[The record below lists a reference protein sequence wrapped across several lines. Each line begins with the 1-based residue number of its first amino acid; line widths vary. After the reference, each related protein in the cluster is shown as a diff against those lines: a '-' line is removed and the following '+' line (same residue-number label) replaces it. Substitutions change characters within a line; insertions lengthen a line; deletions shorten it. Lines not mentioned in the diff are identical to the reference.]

1 MHADFQTPG
10 CRQLRERYSA
20 DYDDLD
26 FAFESACSR
35 GEAGVG
41 AMTAQALLNLDRA
54 VHHVTASTR
63 RRMAAAHA
71 LLATAGNE
79 LLRAWLRNGA
89 APVFSV
95 AIPGV
100 PRLEFAEQ
108 RVAVWRAVGNSQ
120 KLYPALAA
128 LEAKCAR
135 AGDEAA
141 ADAAAADALDIE
153 DCRWPPA
160 LRMVGAR
167 IDANVALYSRLNG
180 PSRMTGGLP
189 GDAGA
194 GAAKRR
200 R

>member
-1 MHADFQTPG
+1 MHVDFHTPG
-10 CRQLRERYSA
+10 CRQLRERCGA
-20 DYDDLD
+20 DNDDLD

-35 GEAGVG
+35 GETGVG
-41 AMTAQALLNLDRA
+41 AMTARALLNLDRA

-108 RVAVWRAVGNSQ
+108 RVAGRRQLAEAV
-120 KLYPALAA
+120 P
-128 LEAKCAR
+128 
-135 AGDEAA
+135 
-141 ADAAAADALDIE
+141 
-153 DCRWPPA
+153 
-160 LRMVGAR
+160 
-167 IDANVALYSRLNG
+167 
-180 PSRMTGGLP
+180 
-189 GDAGA
+189 GA
-194 GAAKRR
+194 GRVGSQMRTRR